1 MILHCATILQQQ
13 KESHFFT
20 FEMFSKWKFDTK
32 MIHMSSNSP
41 SPRAVVGCHRQKARH
56 PPGEY
61 LMTLEEKNYLLLMI
75 ENMAPTSRIFNE

>member
-1 MILHCATILQQQ
+1 MF
-13 KESHFFT
+13 SHL
-20 FEMFSKWKFDTK
+20 ESKWKFGTK

-56 PPGEY
+56 PPAEY

-75 ENMAPTSRIFNE
+75 ENMEPTSRIFDK